1 MKNAHSLHEK
11 PTNTYL
17 YATECSTEKEN
28 KLTTKFKCRQ

>member
-28 KLTTKFKCRQ
+28 KIEYQV